1 MKGADYMKRCVAVM
15 LILVVFIGLMAGCG
29 NANKSTDEI
38 FSRENVSFLNTYG
51 ESVYRIIRPTDCRE
65 VSDASALIYEKLKTE
80 LDKKIK
86 HQQDYKKE
94 DGRYEILIGNTNRP
108 ESKQALDYLYNNGYC
123 KYNDFII
130 CTIGKKIV
138 INGVNFEAVNNAAQ
152 YFVNN
157 IFNAGGIAG
166 GILYI
171 NKTEGE
177 FQKIAINGDEIQNF
191 RLIRDIT
198 SRSWLIQEEVR
209 KLQDFIK
216 CRTGFYLPL
225 ENDTEV
231 ERTQYEI
238 CIGSTNRVLKKSLEE
253 YDYGDYEIKI
263 AGNKVYLLGG
273 STYAEQVAVTE
284 FLSMLK
290 KGSVTDADSKR
301 GSYKETVANYDSKTY
316 YRYVWGDEFDTNRL
330 LESNWRIIG
339 FTNGKAQ
346 AVKNNATFDMHNGNI
361 IMRAIKKDN
370 GTYQHC
376 DAIKSHYFAFNK
388 GYLEL
393 RALIPDSTGVY
404 SSFWLN
410 GDGLEI
416 DIFES
421 LGTAHR
427 LVANIHYWRSTENGG
442 HISLDGAITPTGTR
456 HYTLNN
462 GSFSDQYHTV
472 GFLWTDTE
480 VRFFCDGEEYY
491 YHPTD
496 EYFVD
501 KYLKIITGFNVGWSG
516 RVEPNDKVEF
526 PLEYKIDY
534 LRLYQVAGDSVKQ
547 N

>member
-1 MKGADYMKRCVAVM
+1 MAVM
-15 LILVVFIGLMAGCG
+15 LILAILTGLMVGCK
-29 NANKSTDEI
+29 NSSKLNEEI
-38 FSRENVSFLNTYG
+38 FSRENVSFLNDKG
-51 ESVYRIIRPTDCRE
+51 ESLYRIIKPTDCRE
-65 VSDASALIYEKLKTE
+65 VSGASTLVYEKLKTE
-80 LDKKIK
+80 LDKNIK
-86 HQQDYKKE
+86 HQQDYKNE
-94 DGRYEILIGNTNRP
+94 DGWYEILIGNTNRP
-108 ESKQALDYLYNNGYC
+108 ESKQALDYLYDNGYC

-138 INGVNFEAVNNAAQ
+138 INGVNYDATNSAAQ

-177 FQKIAINGDEIQNF
+177 FQKIAINGVEIQNF

-216 CRTGFYLPL
+216 YSTGLYLPL

-231 ERTQYEI
+231 ERTPYEI

-263 AGNKVYLLGG
+263 TGNKVYLLGG

-301 GSYKETVANYDSKTY
+301 GSYEETILNYDSKTY
-316 YRYVWGDEFDTNRL
+316 YSYVWGDEFDTNSLRK
-330 LESNWRIIG
+330 EDWRITE
-339 FTNGKAQ
+339 FVNGNAL
-346 AVKNNATFDMHNGNI
+346 AVRGNETFDMHDGNI
-361 IMRAIKKDN
+361 IMRAIKLKN
-370 GTYQHC
+370 GMYKHC
-376 DAIKSHYFAFNK
+376 DAIKSHSFAFNK

-393 RALIPDSTGVY
+393 RAIIPDGTGVY
-404 SSFWLN
+404 SSFWLT

-427 LVANIHYWRSTENGG
+427 LVANIHYWQSADNGG
-442 HISLDGAITPTGTR
+442 HISLDRGIINTGPR
-456 HYTLNN
+456 DYCLKN

-472 GFLWTDTE
+472 GFLWNDTE

-516 RVEPNDKVEF
+516 RVEPNKKVEF

-534 LRLYQVAGDSVKQ
+534 LRLYQVDGDSVKQ